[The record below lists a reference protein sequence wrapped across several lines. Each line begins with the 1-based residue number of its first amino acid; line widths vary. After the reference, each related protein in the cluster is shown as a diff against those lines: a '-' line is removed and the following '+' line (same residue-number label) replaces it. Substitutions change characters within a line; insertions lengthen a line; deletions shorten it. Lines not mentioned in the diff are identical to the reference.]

1 MKQPNTITF
10 RTLVFIFLVSI
21 CGMLTG
27 QNTEVEMARQMEKTA
42 KENQQR
48 SNGADEIK
56 GSTAL
61 DDDAKSYLIETSRAA
76 DLKRYKDVRGTPF
89 RYKDFGPGYL
99 YDVTLNEYYIDSLNY
114 NGFSSQFEFYTD
126 GQLRELNPNNFLRV
140 EMVIPEEG
148 RHIYGRGINPKFRD
162 RYAEII
168 YKGDY
173 ITGTMV
179 YDVKNE
185 EKVVQDVGKTLK
197 LRRFTPKSLHYAMV
211 DGDFVTLKLTPKN
224 VAEDLGFKSELL
236 KFMKANKL
244 KPGRQEDLVKIY
256 AKADELYE

>member
-1 MKQPNTITF
+1 MKQPNITIY
-10 RTLVFIFLVSI
+10 RTLIFLILVSLW
-21 CGMLTG
+21 GAVEG
-27 QNTEVEMARQMEKTA
+27 QNTETDMVREMEKTA
-42 KENQQR
+42 NQNKQR
-48 SNGADEIK
+48 PYGDDSAGQ
-56 GSTAL
+56 TTTL
-61 DDDAKSYLIETSRAA
+61 DREAEDYLLEASRPAEA
-76 DLKRYKDVRGTPF
+76 KRYAEVRGTPF
-89 RYKDFGPGYL
+89 RYKDFGPGYM

-114 NGFSSQFEFYTD
+114 NGFTSQFEFYSD
-126 GQLRELNPNNFLRV
+126 GQLREINPNNFLRV
-140 EMVIPEEG
+140 EMVVSEDD
-148 RHIYGRGINPKFRD
+148 RHVYGRGINPKFRD

-211 DGDFVTLKLTPKN
+211 DGDFVTLKLTAKN

-244 KPGRQEDLVKIY
+244 KPGKREDLIKIY
-256 AKADELYE
+256 AKADELYQ

>member
-1 MKQPNTITF
+1 MIPK
-10 RTLVFIFLVSI
+10 TLFTLLLVCFSI
-21 CGMLTG
+21 CLSA
-27 QNTEVEMARQMEKTA
+27 QAANEESIPSPEL
-42 KENQQR
+42 
-48 SNGADEIK
+48 SAD
-56 GSTAL
+56 AL
-61 DDDAKSYLIETSRAA
+61 DYLIESSRAA
-76 DLKRYKDVRGTPF
+76 DLKRYKEVRGTPF
-89 RYKDFGPGYL
+89 RYKAFGPGYL

-114 NGFSSQFEFYTD
+114 NGFTSQFEFYTD
-126 GQLRELNPNNFLRV
+126 GQLRELNPNSFLRV
-140 EMVIPEEG
+140 EMVVAEEE

-185 EKVVQDVGKTLK
+185 EKIVQDVGKTLK

-211 DGDFVTLKLTPKN
+211 DGEFVTLKLTPKN
-224 VAEDLGFKSELL
+224 VAEDLGFKSELV

-244 KPGRQEDLVKIY
+244 KPGKREDLIKIY

>member
-1 MKQPNTITF
+1 M
-10 RTLVFIFLVSI
+10 
-21 CGMLTG
+21 
-27 QNTEVEMARQMEKTA
+27 
-42 KENQQR
+42 
-48 SNGADEIK
+48 
-56 GSTAL
+56 
-61 DDDAKSYLIETSRAA
+61 
-76 DLKRYKDVRGTPF
+76 
-89 RYKDFGPGYL
+89 
-99 YDVTLNEYYIDSLNY
+99 TLNEYYIDSLNY
-114 NGFSSQFEFYTD
+114 NGFTSQFEFYTD
-126 GQLRELNPNNFLRV
+126 GQLRELNPNSFLRV
-140 EMVIPEEG
+140 EMVVAEEE

-185 EKVVQDVGKTLK
+185 EKIVQDVGKTLK

-211 DGDFVTLKLTPKN
+211 DGEFVTLKLTPKN
-224 VAEDLGFKSELL
+224 VAEDLGFKSELV

-244 KPGRQEDLVKIY
+244 KPGKREDLIKIY